1 MIFWQ
6 GCKKERK
13 VKNAVKWSKFF
24 KIDSYFAVFL
34 EPPHDP
40 IDDIEETAI
49 PKKSTSRKKRR
60 PKLSTKKEVDEVEI
74 EHSTNYFN
82 DEDPEFFPDPN
93 LRLALQSL
101 RVMSHDCK
109 NIYR

>member
-1 MIFWQ
+1 M
-6 GCKKERK
+6 
-13 VKNAVKWSKFF
+13 KFF
-24 KIDSYFAVFL
+24 FSKLIPIFVFL

-40 IDDIEETAI
+40 IDDIDETAI
-49 PKKSTSRKKRR
+49 PKKSMSRKKRR
-60 PKLSTKKEVDEVEI
+60 PKLSTKKEVDEVEV

-109 NIYR
+109 INTCVNDSLQRKTM